1 MEHDT
6 DQNIEYDAEYYKEFR
21 RRVKKF
27 MNFVYRIEVNGLENV
42 DLNEVNLF
50 AGNHL
55 NILDS
60 WLLVTALDENLRFM
74 VDKKLYRY
82 ESWEKF
88 FRRVGTFPIDPDK
101 RDSKA
106 VKVAIELLKE
116 KNSVVIFPEGKTH
129 KYKVYVPFKKGV
141 SGISLLGNAKLVP
154 FGINGSYIPG
164 ARLQINFGEP
174 IDLSEYKRNEYDQVL
189 EEKVRELQVRKR
201 KPKRKR

>member
-1 MEHDT
+1 MERDV
-6 DQNIEYDAEYYKEFR
+6 DQNLEYDAEYYKKFR
-21 RRVKKF
+21 RHVKRIMKIAH
-27 MNFVYRIEVNGLENV
+27 RIEINGLENV

-55 NILDS
+55 NIFDS
-60 WLLVTALDENLRFM
+60 WLLVTALDDNLRFM

-82 ESWEKF
+82 EFWRKF
-88 FRRVGTFPIDPDK
+88 FRRVGTFDIDPEKSDL
-101 RDSKA
+101 RA
-106 VKVAIELLKE
+106 VMVAVELLRK
-116 KNSVVIFPEGKTH
+116 KYNVVIFPEGKTH

-141 SGISLLGNAKLVP
+141 PGISLLGNAKLVP

-174 IDLSEYKRNEYDQVL
+174 IDLSEYDRSEYDQVL

>member
-1 MEHDT
+1 M
-6 DQNIEYDAEYYKEFR
+6 EYDIEYYKNFR
-21 RRVKKF
+21 RRVKKI

-60 WLLVTALDENLRFM
+60 WLLVTALDDNLRFM

-82 ESWEKF
+82 KSWEDF
-88 FRRVGTFPIDPDK
+88 FTRVGTFPIDPDK
-101 RDSKA
+101 SDLKA
-106 VKVAIELLKE
+106 VRTAVDLLKE
-116 KNSVVIFPEGKTH
+116 KNNVVIFPEGKTH
-129 KYKVYVPFKKGV
+129 KYKVYVPFKNGV
-141 SGISLLGNAKLVP
+141 PTISLLGKAKLVP

-174 IDLSEYKRNEYDQVL
+174 IDLSKYDRKEYDQVL

-201 KPKRKR
+201 TPKRKDRN